1 MAIVGLA
8 AVLSGAELMAGKM
21 FSGIIL
27 PHTPQTDAQ
36 VFRSSIIFLGIFGSL
51 RAINYFRETY
61 RITVFEK
68 SLARIVKSTPQ
79 QDSWR
84 WATAMEVTSILTMIS
99 RLVVISFVMALL
111 SPTFALAN
119 LVVSAIIAQAFSI
132 LLRKQFIEQREFR
145 KKQKSREIVPNVQ
158 KVRTRIRA
166 AELATLLS
174 AFGVMGL
181 MGLLVALTVSDRVSP
196 QNAVVLFIAVRMMG
210 QMYSGVASGL
220 MRYVRATVFSE

>member
-1 MAIVGLA
+1 M
-8 AVLSGAELMAGKM
+8 
-21 FSGIIL
+21 
-27 PHTPQTDAQ
+27 
-36 VFRSSIIFLGIFGSL
+36 
-51 RAINYFRETY
+51 
-61 RITVFEK
+61 
-68 SLARIVKSTPQ
+68 
-79 QDSWR
+79 
-84 WATAMEVTSILTMIS
+84 
-99 RLVVISFVMALL
+99 
-111 SPTFALAN
+111 
-119 LVVSAIIAQAFSI
+119 SAIIAQAFSI